1 MTIAQADSLKLETKS
16 IHDSL
21 FLRAVR
27 GESVERVPC
36 WLMRQAGRYDPEYQR
51 IRRECGLELEDLFHE
66 PTLAAQITH
75 LPARLGVDALIL
87 FQDILTLLGPMGAP
101 FIFRPGPQ
109 LAHPVCSLKDVEN
122 LRELDAEGDLPF
134 VPQSIK
140 KVLTSYPALPL
151 IGFAGAPWTL
161 AAFMIEGQSPH
172 KEGGKKSLAFAQEQP
187 QVIHQL
193 LGKLTRA
200 TISYLKMQI
209 DAGVHAVQLFESAA
223 DLLDEQGYATLALP
237 YQKLIFAS
245 LPTTIPKIIFAKDHK
260 NAEQLVAS
268 GADVLS
274 LSHRIN
280 LADARKQLGPHIV
293 LQGNID
299 NRLLHTGTPQ
309 QVRQA
314 VVECLNQG
322 QGGPHIL
329 NLGHGIL
336 EGTPLENVQALL
348 DEVQQAC

>member
-1 MTIAQADSLKLETKS
+1 MTTAAADSLKLNKMS

-21 FLRAVR
+21 FLRAAR

-51 IRRECGLELEDLFHE
+51 IRRECGLELEDLFRE
-66 PTLAAQITH
+66 PTLAAQITV

-109 LAHPVCSLKDVEN
+109 LAHPVSGLKDVEN
-122 LRELDAEGDLPF
+122 LRELDAEDDLPF

-140 KVLTSYPALPL
+140 NVLTSYPGLPL

-161 AAFMIEGQSPH
+161 ATFMIEGQSPH
-172 KEGGKKSLAFAQEQP
+172 KEGGKKALAFAQEQP
-187 QVIHQL
+187 QVLHQL

-200 TISYLKMQI
+200 TIAYLQMQI
-209 DAGVHAVQLFESAA
+209 RAGVHAVQLFESTA
-223 DLLDEQGYATLALP
+223 DLLDEQGYAKFALP

-245 LPTTIPKIIFAKDHK
+245 LPTDVPKIIFAKDHK
-260 NAEQLVAS
+260 NVEQLAVS
-268 GADVLS
+268 GADILS

-280 LADARKQLGPHIV
+280 LADARQQLGPKAI

-299 NRLLHTGTPQ
+299 NRILHTGTPR

-314 VVECLNQG
+314 VTECLRQG
-322 QGGPHIL
+322 QGGSHIL

-348 DEVQQAC
+348 DEVRQA

>member
-1 MTIAQADSLKLETKS
+1 MMIAPAGSLKLNTKS
-16 IHDSL
+16 IHDCL
-21 FLRAVR
+21 FLRAAR
-27 GESVERVPC
+27 GEAVERVPC

-51 IRRECGLELEDLFHE
+51 IRRECGLELEDLFRE
-66 PTLAAQITH
+66 PTLAAQITV

-109 LAHPVCSLKDVEN
+109 LAHPVSGLKDVEN
-122 LRELDAEGDLPF
+122 LRELDAEDDLPF

-140 KVLTSYPALPL
+140 NVLTSYPGLPL

-161 AAFMIEGQSPH
+161 ATFMIEGQSPH
-172 KEGGKKSLAFAQEQP
+172 KEGGKKALAFAQEQP
-187 QVIHQL
+187 QVLHQL

-200 TISYLKMQI
+200 TIAYLQMQI
-209 DAGVHAVQLFESAA
+209 RAGVHAVQLFESTA
-223 DLLDEQGYATLALP
+223 DLLDEQGYAKFALP

-245 LPTTIPKIIFAKDHK
+245 LPTDVPKIIFAKDHK
-260 NAEQLVAS
+260 NVEQLAVS
-268 GADVLS
+268 GADILS

-280 LADARKQLGPHIV
+280 LADARQQLGPKAI

-299 NRLLHTGTPQ
+299 NRILHTGTPR

-314 VVECLNQG
+314 VTECLRQG
-322 QGGPHIL
+322 QGGSHIL

-336 EGTPLENVQALL
+336 EGTPLDNVQALL
-348 DEVQQAC
+348 DEVRQA

>member
-1 MTIAQADSLKLETKS
+1 MTTAPADSLKLNKMS

-21 FLRAVR
+21 FLRAAR
-27 GESVERVPC
+27 GHAVERVPC

-51 IRRECGLELEDLFHE
+51 IRRECGLELEDLFRD
-66 PTLAAQITH
+66 PALAAQITI

-109 LAHPVCSLKDVEN
+109 LAHPVSGLKDVEQ
-122 LRELDAEGDLPF
+122 LRELDSERDLPF
-134 VPQSIK
+134 VHQSIK
-140 KVLTSYPALPL
+140 NVLTNYPALPL

-161 AAFMIEGQSPH
+161 AAFLIEGQSPH
-172 KEGGKKSLAFAQEQP
+172 KEYGKKSLDFAQEQP
-187 QVIHQL
+187 QAMHQL

-200 TISYLKMQI
+200 TISYLQMQI
-209 DAGVHAVQLFESAA
+209 RAGVHAVQLFESAA

-245 LPTTIPKIIFAKDHK
+245 LPTAIPKIIFAKDHQ
-260 NAEQLVAS
+260 NAVQLAAS

-280 LADARKQLGPHIV
+280 LADARMQLGPHVV

-299 NRLLHTGTPQ
+299 NRILHAGSPQ

-314 VVECLNQG
+314 VAECLHQG

-348 DEVQQAC
+348 DEVRQA

>member
-1 MTIAQADSLKLETKS
+1 MTTALADSLKLDKAS
-16 IHDSL
+16 INDSL
-21 FLRAVR
+21 FLRAAR

-51 IRRECGLELEDLFHE
+51 IRRECGLELEDLFRE
-66 PTLAAQITH
+66 PTLAAQITI

-109 LAHPVCSLKDVEN
+109 LAHPVSGLKDVEG
-122 LRELDAEGDLPF
+122 LRELDAERDLPY
-134 VPQSIK
+134 VPRSIK
-140 KVLTSYPALPL
+140 NVLAGYPGLPL

-161 AAFMIEGQSPH
+161 AAFLIEGQSPH
-172 KEGGKKSLAFAQEQP
+172 KEGGKKTLAFAQKQP

-200 TISYLKMQI
+200 TIAYLQMQI
-209 DAGVHAVQLFESAA
+209 RAGVHAIQLFESAA
-223 DLLDEQGYATLALP
+223 DLVDEQGYATFALP

-245 LPTTIPKIIFAKDHK
+245 LPTGVPKIIFAKDHK
-260 NAEQLVAS
+260 NAEQLAAS
-268 GADVLS
+268 GADILS
-274 LSHRIN
+274 LSHRIS
-280 LADARKQLGPHIV
+280 LANVRKQLGPKTI

-299 NRLLHTGTPQ
+299 NRILHTGTPQ

-314 VVECLNQG
+314 VVECLRQG

-348 DEVQQAC
+348 DKARRT

>member
-1 MTIAQADSLKLETKS
+1 MTMAPADSLKLDPQS

-21 FLRAVR
+21 FLRATR
-27 GESVERVPC
+27 GETVERVPC

-51 IRRECGLELEDLFHE
+51 IRRECGLELEDLFRD
-66 PTLAAQITH
+66 PTLAAQITM

-87 FQDILTLLGPMGAP
+87 FQDILTLLTPMGAP
-101 FIFRPGPQ
+101 FVFRPGPQ
-109 LAHPVCSLKDVEN
+109 LAQPVSCLKDIET
-122 LRELDAEGDLPF
+122 LRELNAEGDLSF

-140 KVLTSYPALPL
+140 NVLASYPALPL

-161 AAFMIEGQSPH
+161 ASFMIEGQSPH
-172 KEGGKKSLAFAQEQP
+172 KEGGKKSVAFALEQP
-187 QVIHQL
+187 QVMHQL

-200 TISYLKMQI
+200 TVAYLQMQI
-209 DAGVHAVQLFESAA
+209 RAGVHAVQLFESTS
-223 DLLDEQGYATLALP
+223 DLLDEQGYATFALP

-245 LPTTIPKIIFAKDHK
+245 LPTAIPKIIFAKDHR
-260 NAEQLVAS
+260 NVEQLTTS

-280 LADARKQLGPHIV
+280 LADARKQLGPHVV

-299 NRLLHTGTPQ
+299 NRILHTGTSR

-314 VVECLNQG
+314 VVECLHQG
-322 QGGPHIL
+322 RGGPHIL

-336 EGTPLENVQALL
+336 PGTPLENVEALL
-348 DEVQQAC
+348 DEVRRA